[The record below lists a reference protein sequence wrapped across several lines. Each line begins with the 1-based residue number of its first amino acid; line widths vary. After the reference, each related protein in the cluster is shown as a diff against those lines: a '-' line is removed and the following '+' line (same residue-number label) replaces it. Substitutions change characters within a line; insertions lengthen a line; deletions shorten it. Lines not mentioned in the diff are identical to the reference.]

1 MINKFMEAQIL
12 RDPKDA
18 RLKCNVVSLIGS
30 WNRKMDNSEKAGKIQ
45 IKWGVVISNVPM
57 LTS

>member
-1 MINKFMEAQIL
+1 MEAQIL